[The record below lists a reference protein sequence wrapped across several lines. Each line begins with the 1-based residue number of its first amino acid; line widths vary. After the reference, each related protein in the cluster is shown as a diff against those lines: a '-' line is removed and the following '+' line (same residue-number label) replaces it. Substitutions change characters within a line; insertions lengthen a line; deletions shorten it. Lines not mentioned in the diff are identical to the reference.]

1 MYRTITNHNRT
12 PYNYE
17 LISYF
22 IYKIFSCDVTSGLIA
37 ITRWSI
43 PSSIIPGN
51 REREP
56 CSPIRKH
63 RRIDISLCAYI
74 NTASLGPCVS
84 RDAENVNV
92 ILELDGKKDDP
103 WFNIR

>member
-1 MYRTITNHNRT
+1 MYRTINHNRT
-12 PYNYE
+12 SYNYE
-17 LISYF
+17 KILYF

-63 RRIDISLCAYI
+63 TCSRTDISLCAHI
-74 NTASLGPCVS
+74 NTASLEPCVL
-84 RDAENVNV
+84 RDAVNVNV
-92 ILELDGKKDDP
+92 ILEFDG
-103 WFNIR
+103 